1 MSPMESP
8 GFSRGVEVKITA
20 PPDREAR
27 FIAYL
32 RELSEDPYRGR
43 RAMANLRSGLGHDA
57 WEAPAM
63 HEWVGRWFRG
73 TTAPEPGKAYPWRER
88 CYFAVAS
95 LYALHPLDWP
105 ASATEAGQGEPA
117 GRSLGLSLVELARRR
132 PEMPVA
138 KRLRVLAGTDRDTLF
153 PHLQGVVRLLKRDEV
168 PVDWTQLLRHVLV
181 WDRPAKG
188 WSEDFYRHEGD
199 LAASRPSEEDA

>member
-1 MSPMESP
+1 MTT
-8 GFSRGVEVKITA
+8 TA
-20 PPDREAR
+20 PPAQEAR

-32 RELSEDPYRGR
+32 RERHEDPYRGR

-73 TTAPEPGKAYPWRER
+73 TSTPEPGKPYPWRER

-105 ASATEAGQGEPA
+105 GPTLAAEGNAPPS
-117 GRSLGLSLVELARRR
+117 RSLGLSLVELARRR

-138 KRLRVLAGTDRDTLF
+138 RRLRVLAGTDWDTLF
-153 PHLQGVVRLLKRDEV
+153 PHLRGIVGLLQRDEV
-168 PVDWTQLLRHVLV
+168 PVDWLRLLREVLV
-181 WDRPAKG
+181 WGPPAKG
-188 WSEDFYRHEGD
+188 WSEGFYRHEGE
-199 LAASRPSEEDA
+199 AAGRAS